1 MYFFFLRNGQVVN
14 NVTTQSQCS
23 LEKENACYCQCRS
36 YRALEY
42 EKIKGPN
49 FQAPPS
55 IHTSHYHGN
64 STKMNHNLGLLFLR
78 FFFQAGAI

>member
-1 MYFFFLRNGQVVN
+1 MPLIQ
-14 NVTTQSQCS
+14 
-23 LEKENACYCQCRS
+23 
-36 YRALEY
+36 
-42 EKIKGPN
+42 KIKGPN

-78 FFFQAGAI
+78 FFFQAGLFGAGRGPFKTGIIVG